1 MGGEGDLDSLDNRSQ
16 LFVEEKVGLLG
27 VLFLFLSVGG
37 CQFSILSFSNS
48 DFLFL
53 VLTMLYF
60 KTKIIHKS

>member
-1 MGGEGDLDSLDNRSQ
+1 MGGEGDLDSLDIRSQ
-16 LFVEEKVGLLG
+16 LFVEERMDLLG

-53 VLTMLYF
+53 VLTFVLLRVS
-60 KTKIIHKS
+60 TGVD